1 MSPVKRQQ
9 HVVRC
14 WRFQRPLGFEL
25 SSGAWM
31 KVGMWPAESSREEPP
46 VGVRRHGAS
55 SVNSADFHC
64 THLKGCNRRQPELR
78 GQGFSITKFA
88 DPSWPRSYTT
98 RPSGR
103 RGGPMQE
110 KKRGRGRP
118 GITEEDVRLA
128 CEELKAQGRKIGP
141 VVVRLQLGR
150 GGYQTIIRHLRN
162 LGYGSDDSQVKR

>member
-1 MSPVKRQQ
+1 
-9 HVVRC
+9 
-14 WRFQRPLGFEL
+14 
-25 SSGAWM
+25 
-31 KVGMWPAESSREEPP
+31 
-46 VGVRRHGAS
+46 
-55 SVNSADFHC
+55 
-64 THLKGCNRRQPELR
+64 
-78 GQGFSITKFA
+78 
-88 DPSWPRSYTT
+88 
-98 RPSGR
+98 
-103 RGGPMQE
+103 MQE